1 LLALP
6 DREQRRPL
14 PLFGKST
21 LHRAALVKGIVPG
34 ISLFQQV
41 RSVTPKRS
49 VREPLFYL
57 DPSNLHLQFTPS
69 GKPLLIFRKGPQR

>member
-1 LLALP
+1 MLLALP
-6 DREQRRPL
+6 VRKQRRPL
-14 PLFGKST
+14 PLFSKST
-21 LHRAALVKGIVPG
+21 LRRAAPVKGIVPG

-57 DPSNLHLQFTPS
+57 DPSNLHPD
-69 GKPLLIFRKGPQR
+69 